1 LIEVEH
7 LTKSYGSKLAVDD
20 LSFCVRPGVVTGF
33 LGPNGAGKS
42 TTMRLILG
50 LDRAERGWAK
60 VNGKRL
66 CHVAAPMHEIGA
78 LLEARGVDHGRSAR
92 NHLRALGATI
102 GVGKARVEDVLA
114 QVGLERVANQRAD
127 QFSLGMSQRLGLAGA
142 LLGDPAVVM
151 LDEPANGLDAT
162 GISWIRTLLAGL
174 AAEGRCVFLS
184 SHLMS
189 EIELIAEHLIVI
201 GGGKL
206 LCDES
211 MGEFIARNSRLEVD
225 VVAPE
230 MDRLVELVGAAGGTV
245 MMRDGNEIRVA
256 GLVGKQIGELA
267 SGAGLTLWELRS
279 VNVSLEEAFMEITR
293 GSVEFGGVGELS
305 EVGL

>member
-1 LIEVEH
+1 
-7 LTKSYGSKLAVDD
+7 
-20 LSFCVRPGVVTGF
+20 
-33 LGPNGAGKS
+33 
-42 TTMRLILG
+42 
-50 LDRAERGWAK
+50 
-60 VNGKRL
+60 
-66 CHVAAPMHEIGA
+66 
-78 LLEARGVDHGRSAR
+78 
-92 NHLRALGATI
+92 
-102 GVGKARVEDVLA
+102 
-114 QVGLERVANQRAD
+114 
-127 QFSLGMSQRLGLAGA
+127 
-142 LLGDPAVVM
+142 
-151 LDEPANGLDAT
+151 
-162 GISWIRTLLAGL
+162 
-174 AAEGRCVFLS
+174 
-184 SHLMS
+184 
-189 EIELIAEHLIVI
+189 
-201 GGGKL
+201 
-206 LCDES
+206 